1 MKFPTRKIATK
12 IICTIGPSS
21 SDPHVLARM
30 IKAGMDV
37 ARINFSHGTYEE
49 HSRNIRMIR
58 TVSQKVGWPVA
69 ILQDLPGPKLRV
81 GKLPKEPIHLKR
93 SDHVILTIEK
103 TEQEGRI
110 PIIYP
115 DLPKA
120 AKKGDLIYLADGTI
134 AIEVEGVRKNLV
146 EGRVLTGG
154 DLVSGKGVNIPKLG
168 IRLPAI
174 TDEDAKHLRFG
185 MENDVDIVAV
195 SFVQTADDIKTAR
208 RIAERY
214 GRNVF
219 IIAKIEKREAVQNLG
234 PIVQESDGVMVAR
247 GDLGVELKVER
258 VPVVQK
264 MIIQEA
270 NRFGKPVITATQM
283 LESML
288 MSPTPTRAEVTDTAN
303 AIIDGTDGLMLA
315 EETAVGKYPVEA
327 VEVLSRVAE
336 ETERFL
342 PREISGA
349 RKGWSEHSKEDALAL
364 AACETATQVGAK
376 AIVAPTRTG
385 KTARRVSKYRP
396 PLPIIAMSSRRKVQR
411 QLLLSWGVHPIACRE
426 FDSIETI
433 FREAEG
439 AVVRLG
445 MAGRGDRI
453 AIVAGDPKGPTGGT
467 EIIKIQT
474 VGRFSAGKKTSE

>member
-12 IICTIGPSS
+12 IICTIGPAS

-49 HSRNIRMIR
+49 HGRNIRMIR
-58 TVSQKVGWPVA
+58 TVSEKVGWPVA

-120 AKKGDLIYLADGTI
+120 VKKGDLIYLADGTI
-134 AIEVEGVRKNLV
+134 AIEVVGVRKSLV

-154 DLVSGKGVNIPKLG
+154 DLVSGKGVNIPRLG
-168 IRLPAI
+168 IRLPAV

-185 MENDVDIVAV
+185 MEHDVDIVAV
-195 SFVQTADDIKTAR
+195 SFVQTAEDIKTAR

-270 NRFGKPVITATQM
+270 NRFGKPVIKG
-283 LESML
+283 
-288 MSPTPTRAEVTDTAN
+288 TRVPVD
-303 AIIDGTDGLMLA
+303 LV
-315 EETAVGKYPVEA
+315 VGKLASGMTIEQ
-327 VEVLSRVAE
+327 VAE
-336 ETERFL
+336 EYDL
-342 PREISGA
+342 ARE
-349 RKGWSEHSKEDALAL
+349 DVL
-364 AACETATQVGAK
+364 AALRYAA
-376 AIVAPTRTG
+376 
-385 KTARRVSKYRP
+385 
-396 PLPIIAMSSRRKVQR
+396 
-411 QLLLSWGVHPIACRE
+411 
-426 FDSIETI
+426 
-433 FREAEG
+433 EA
-439 AVVRLG
+439 
-445 MAGRGDRI
+445 
-453 AIVAGDPKGPTGGT
+453 VAG
-467 EIIKIQT
+467 EQ
-474 VGRFSAGKKTSE
+474 VRQVR

>member
-1 MKFPTRKIATK
+1 
-12 IICTIGPSS
+12 
-21 SDPHVLARM
+21 
-30 IKAGMDV
+30 MD
-37 ARINFSHGTYEE
+37 H
-49 HSRNIRMIR
+49 
-58 TVSQKVGWPVA
+58 
-69 ILQDLPGPKLRV
+69 
-81 GKLPKEPIHLKR
+81 
-93 SDHVILTIEK
+93 
-103 TEQEGRI
+103 
-110 PIIYP
+110 
-115 DLPKA
+115 
-120 AKKGDLIYLADGTI
+120 
-134 AIEVEGVRKNLV
+134 
-146 EGRVLTGG
+146 
-154 DLVSGKGVNIPKLG
+154 
-168 IRLPAI
+168 
-174 TDEDAKHLRFG
+174 
-185 MENDVDIVAV
+185 DVDIVAV
-195 SFVQTADDIKTAR
+195 SFVQTAEDIKTAR
-208 RIAERY
+208 RIAEKY

-264 MIIQEA
+264 MIIQED

-445 MAGRGDRI
+445 MAGRGGRI
-453 AIVAGDPKGPTGGT
+453 AGVAGGAQKTQRGG
-467 EIIKIQT
+467 
-474 VGRFSAGKKTSE
+474 GRNKKKKKWSPCCGWKSSSRRH

>member
-1 MKFPTRKIATK
+1 
-12 IICTIGPSS
+12 
-21 SDPHVLARM
+21 
-30 IKAGMDV
+30 
-37 ARINFSHGTYEE
+37 
-49 HSRNIRMIR
+49 
-58 TVSQKVGWPVA
+58 
-69 ILQDLPGPKLRV
+69 
-81 GKLPKEPIHLKR
+81 
-93 SDHVILTIEK
+93 
-103 TEQEGRI
+103 
-110 PIIYP
+110 
-115 DLPKA
+115 
-120 AKKGDLIYLADGTI
+120 
-134 AIEVEGVRKNLV
+134 
-146 EGRVLTGG
+146 
-154 DLVSGKGVNIPKLG
+154 
-168 IRLPAI
+168 
-174 TDEDAKHLRFG
+174 
-185 MENDVDIVAV
+185 
-195 SFVQTADDIKTAR
+195 
-208 RIAERY
+208 
-214 GRNVF
+214 
-219 IIAKIEKREAVQNLG
+219 
-234 PIVQESDGVMVAR
+234 
-247 GDLGVELKVER
+247 
-258 VPVVQK
+258 
-264 MIIQEA
+264 
-270 NRFGKPVITATQM
+270 
-283 LESML
+283 
-288 MSPTPTRAEVTDTAN
+288 
-303 AIIDGTDGLMLA
+303 
-315 EETAVGKYPVEA
+315 
-327 VEVLSRVAE
+327 VAE